1 MSFSICGFMIF
12 LHIYVFVVKAFV
24 VPNKALIIAETSDR
38 FAARRGITTTEQA
51 SLLFQPDDPNGRAY
65 IFFFHISVQFV
76 TICSISAR

>member
-38 FAARRGITTTEQA
+38 FVAFWGIPT
-51 SLLFQPDDPNGRAY
+51 
-65 IFFFHISVQFV
+65 
-76 TICSISAR
+76 